1 MGTRREAQNR
11 VVIIKPYRKNGNGA
25 MGGGRK
31 GNSGKRGVIYDLAAD
46 GTHIEPALLSA
57 TGTTMASLS
66 RVLRKSG
73 FIPEYVALNKSGK
86 TYF

>member
-1 MGTRREAQNR
+1 MGTERTSLRR
-11 VVIIKPYRKNGNGA
+11 VVIIKPYRKSGNGA
-25 MGGGRK
+25 KGGGRK
-31 GNSGKRGVIYDLAAD
+31 GNSGKRGVIYDLGAD

-73 FIPEYVALNKSGK
+73 FIPEYVALNKSGE
-86 TYF
+86 THF